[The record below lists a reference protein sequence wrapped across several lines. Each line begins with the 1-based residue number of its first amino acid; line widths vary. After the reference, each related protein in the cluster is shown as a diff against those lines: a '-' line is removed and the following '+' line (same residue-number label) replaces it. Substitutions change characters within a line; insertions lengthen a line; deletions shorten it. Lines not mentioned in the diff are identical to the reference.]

1 MENKTKLFLALA
13 AGRAI
18 CGMLVLHGVLL
29 IAWIADNLGKTG
41 LSYRELAGTIGM
53 AILTALFANR
63 AVVKYAAKVPYR
75 IMVISS
81 AAFMLDAII
90 IYCVGDI
97 CPYAVLVFGT
107 MAAVTDKSY
116 VMSRKVLFN
125 RAYHGDELTLITAWL
140 DLIGVAAAMGGAAA
154 AAIIPATTT
163 VMAIVIVTASA
174 GLTISNYYQIKLLLT
189 ILGDDT
195 EAFHAKVAA
204 LKAARR
210 EAILNGEE

>member
-1 MENKTKLFLALA
+1 MDLKTKLFLAVA

-18 CGMLVLHGVLL
+18 CGICTLNGVLL
-29 IAWIADNLGKTG
+29 LAWIADNLGKTG
-41 LSYRELAGTIGM
+41 LSYKEIAGTIGM
-53 AILTALFANR
+53 AFLTALFANR
-63 AVVKYAAKVPYR
+63 AIVKYSATIPYR
-75 IMVISS
+75 IMVVSS
-81 AAFMLDAII
+81 MTFMIDAIV

-107 MAAVTDKSY
+107 LAAVTDRSY
-116 VMSRKVLFN
+116 VMARKVLFN
-125 RAYHGDELTLITAWL
+125 RVYHGDELTLVTAWL

-163 VMAIVIVTASA
+163 AMAIIIIIADTS
-174 GLTISNYYQIKLLLT
+174 LTLSNYCQIKLLLT

-204 LKAARR
+204 MRAARR
-210 EAILNGEE
+210 ERLLNGDE

>member
-1 MENKTKLFLALA
+1 MDLKTKLFLAVA

-18 CGMLVLHGVLL
+18 CGFMVLHGVLL
-29 IAWIADNLGKTG
+29 LSWVANTLGKTG
-41 LSYRELAGTIGM
+41 LSYKEIAGTIGM
-53 AILTALFANR
+53 AFLTALFANR

-81 AAFMLDAII
+81 MTFMIDAIV

-97 CPYAVLVFGT
+97 CPYAVLIFGT
-107 MAAVTDKSY
+107 LAAVTDKSY
-116 VMSRKVLFN
+116 VMARKVLFN
-125 RAYHGDELTLITAWL
+125 RVYHGDELTLVTAWL

-163 VMAIVIVTASA
+163 AMAIIIIIADAS
-174 GLTISNYYQIKLLLT
+174 LTLSNYCQIKLLLT

-204 LKAARR
+204 MRAARR
-210 EAILNGEE
+210 ERLLNGEE